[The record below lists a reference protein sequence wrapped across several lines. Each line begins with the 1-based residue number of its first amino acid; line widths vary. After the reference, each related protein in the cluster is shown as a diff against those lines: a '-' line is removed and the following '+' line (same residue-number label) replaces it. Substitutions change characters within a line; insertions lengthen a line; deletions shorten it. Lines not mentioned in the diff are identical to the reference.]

1 MKKLALIGLIL
12 AGTLLTGNQQ
22 GLAAQTFNLPGIGE
36 MKEPAGISFEPGV
49 QETLLFSEA
58 GGVKKFFN
66 SLRVTGSQ
74 YFTMTYSNPP
84 DFSYGWAMAH
94 RLGIPVLFEIGEIKH
109 KDDSLE
115 EQMEIYADYI
125 NREIIQNGGD
135 FSGTSPLKK
144 IKDRNGIRWE
154 GYFTLR
160 SEEKGVPFHEAYWII
175 LQRDGYF
182 VTLGIL
188 NADADQKEVVRAL
201 SRMIAERKI
210 PKDVNYAD
218 MFRKK

>member
-1 MKKLALIGLIL
+1 MKKLTLIGLAL
-12 AGTLLTGNQQ
+12 AGTLLMGTQQ

-49 QETLLFSEA
+49 QKTLLFSEA
-58 GGVKKFFN
+58 GGVQKFFN

-74 YFTMTYSNPP
+74 YFTMTYSKPP
-84 DFSYGWAMAH
+84 DFSYGWAMSH
-94 RLGIPVLFEIGEIKH
+94 RLGIPVLFETGEFKH

-115 EQMEIYADYI
+115 EQMEVYADYI
-125 NREIIQNGGD
+125 NRKVIENGGR
-135 FSGTSPLKK
+135 FSGTGPLKK
-144 IKDRNGIRWE
+144 IRDRSGIRWE

-160 SEEKGVPFHEAYWII
+160 SEENGIPFNEAYWVI

-182 VTLGIL
+182 VTLGII
-188 NADADQKEVVRAL
+188 NADADQKEAVREI

-210 PKDVNYAD
+210 PKNVNYAD
-218 MFRKK
+218 IFTKK